1 MRVAY
6 HVCVCWV
13 SSVCWVSTCVF
24 GVSTV
29 CVGCQ
34 DLEKKADEA
43 PAAAADGEG
52 GIKEEIAQS
61 PSTEATP
68 PPTEM
73 ATPATPATPAN
84 ATDSPAQSMTPIGRV
99 ERLEAAMNKDGA
111 GGVIARLTEIEAE
124 LLGEKQAGTIPERL
138 QQLEESM
145 GL

>member
-6 HVCVCWV
+6 QLCVCLV
-13 SSVCWVSTCVF
+13 SKC
-24 GVSTV
+24 V

-43 PAAAADGEG
+43 PTAPDEAPAAPADGED